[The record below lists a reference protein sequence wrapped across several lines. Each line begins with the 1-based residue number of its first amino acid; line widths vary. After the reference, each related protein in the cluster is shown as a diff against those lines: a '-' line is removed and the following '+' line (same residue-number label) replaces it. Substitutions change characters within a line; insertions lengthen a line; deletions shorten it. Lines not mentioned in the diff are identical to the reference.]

1 MKSLIVWFIFLF
13 VSSCQIL
20 HKEQI
25 IECGVGLKNEGDIIA
40 CATEVMTG
48 EKVFSYGGVVPG
60 RAKTTIDGYFVSKD
74 IKYPPVIIRYGLGYD
89 VNNLKTYSIDWVK
102 PPQDVLTGPYPP
114 KLMITIYPGIKGKE
128 PRMEWK
134 RLDQITL

>member
-1 MKSLIVWFIFLF
+1 MENLDA
-13 VSSCQIL
+13 
-20 HKEQI
+20 
-25 IECGVGLKNEGDIIA
+25 IE
-40 CATEVMTG
+40 
-48 EKVFSYGGVVPG
+48 
-60 RAKTTIDGYFVSKD
+60 
-74 IKYPPVIIRYGLGYD
+74 
-89 VNNLKTYSIDWVK
+89 TYSIDWVK